1 MQLETDDLHGRKA
14 LCKVSEPSFTNF
26 FFSDSIFLED
36 LNRTDFSL
44 RTDDPKENKTLS
56 LENFS
61 ILLTGTQ
68 H

>member
-1 MQLETDDLHGRKA
+1 MTDDLHERKA
-14 LCKVSEPSFTNF
+14 LCKVKSHKLFE
-26 FFSDSIFLED
+26 DSIFLED

-44 RTDDPKENKTLS
+44 RTDDPNENKTLS

-61 ILLTGTQ
+61 ISLTGTQ